1 MKRDFQLNNSV
12 LMLGNIISLKDN
24 LFLSFKTEICLYL
37 KLIMLFSINLE
48 SWIFRV
54 FEVSND
60 YWKLVTYGAS
70 VGAKALNENGFFIFL
85 MSLHC
90 GSVNGWCD
98 CTSACHQVSRE
109 GSHWGEVGGRERGGR
124 GAESRGKFTLI
135 STPQL
140 PTSFNGSSLLST

>member
-1 MKRDFQLNNSV
+1 MKRDFQLNNLV
-12 LMLGNIISLKDN
+12 IMLGNIISLKDN
-24 LFLSFKTEICLYL
+24 LFLSFKTEICLYY
-37 KLIMLFSINLE
+37 FNYAVFNQSW

-54 FEVSND
+54 FEVVTIGNV
-60 YWKLVTYGAS
+60 VTYGAS
-70 VGAKALNENGFFIFL
+70 VAAKAINENDSFIFL

>member
-1 MKRDFQLNNSV
+1 MKRDFQLNNLV

-37 KLIMLFSINLE
+37 KLIMLFSFNLE
-48 SWIFRV
+48 SLIFRV
-54 FEVSND
+54 FEVVTIGNV
-60 YWKLVTYGAS
+60 VTYGA
-70 VGAKALNENGFFIFL
+70 AKAINENGFFIFL

-109 GSHWGEVGGRERGGR
+109 GSHWGQRGGRERGGR